1 MLHCISGEVEE
12 TQICANFKN
21 KNQVSITY
29 EEEEICLFSAQS
41 SKQKLSYVSI

>member
-29 EEEEICLFSAQS
+29 DV
-41 SKQKLSYVSI
+41 QKNGCAIYVTS